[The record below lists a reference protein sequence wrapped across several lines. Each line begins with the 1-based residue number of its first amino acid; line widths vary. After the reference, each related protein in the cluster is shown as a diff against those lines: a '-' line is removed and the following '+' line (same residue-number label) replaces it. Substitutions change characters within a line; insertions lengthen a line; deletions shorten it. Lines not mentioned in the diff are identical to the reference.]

1 MLLNRRTEEEEDK
14 MIEKGN
20 NKMKKIIRME
30 RRMMKKDNR
39 RMEEIIR
46 MEEY

>member
-1 MLLNRRTEEEEDK
+1 

-20 NKMKKIIRME
+20 KEMKKIIRME
-30 RRMMKKDNR
+30 RRMMKKEYR